1 MSKSLVDP
9 KAVKPASRAATV
21 TSGPRIGLVLGG
33 GGARGIAHIVAI
45 EALEELGL
53 KPAAIAGT
61 SIGAMFGAAQASG
74 LSAAYMRAHLDETFS
89 QRYALIR
96 QLFSVRAPPVE
107 RLLNLLPMRN
117 ALLDAEALLELV
129 LPMRIPETFADLE
142 RPLKIVATD
151 FYAQEA
157 LVITSGP
164 LKQAIA
170 ASIALPVIFQPVT
183 VNGRVMMDGGLVDPL
198 PFDRLATETDIVIA
212 IDVSGAGREEEQGK
226 GPGPIEALTSA
237 SLILQRSIIRE
248 KLQAQRPDV
257 LIDMPSRG
265 FGVLEF
271 HRWREILEIATP
283 AKEQIKRQLDRILS
297 SETVRR

>member
-9 KAVKPASRAATV
+9 RTKAVAIPGA
-21 TSGPRIGLVLGG
+21 PRVGLVLGG
-33 GGARGIAHIVAI
+33 GGARGIAHIIAI
-45 EALEELGL
+45 EALEEMGI
-53 KPAAIAGT
+53 KPVAVAGT
-61 SIGAMFGAAQASG
+61 SIGAMFGAALASG
-74 LSAAYMRAHLDETFS
+74 LSAAYMRAHLEETFS

-107 RLLNLLPMRN
+107 RLLNLLPMRT

-129 LPMRIPETFADLE
+129 LPMRIPETFAGLE
-142 RPLKIVATD
+142 LPLKVVATD

-157 LVITSGP
+157 TVMSEGR
-164 LKQAIA
+164 LKQAVA
-170 ASIALPVIFQPVT
+170 ASIALPVIFQTVT
-183 VNGRVMMDGGLVDPL
+183 VNGRIMMDGGLVDPL
-198 PFDRLATETDIVIA
+198 PFDRLAPEADIIIA
-212 IDVSGAGREEEQGK
+212 IDVSGGGRDETAGK

-248 KLQAQRPDV
+248 KLRSARPDI

-271 HRWREILEIATP
+271 HRWREILEIAAP
-283 AKEQIKRQLDRILS
+283 AKEKIKRQLARVLKA
-297 SETVRR
+297 ETVRR